1 LFISN
6 ESYPDNVTYDLLVTA
21 AGVLEQPASKLLNL
35 LGHYWISDIAVQHYG
50 SMMDAG
56 GDTLKEF
63 LHNLPNFH
71 RRVRM
76 IFPNLEPPIFHV
88 QSESENRMDLVY
100 ESKRNGL
107 ENFVIGLLEGLGN
120 RYAVKLKI
128 EQSELPSDDKKQG
141 VNRSLFVIQWE

>member
-1 LFISN
+1 
-6 ESYPDNVTYDLLVTA
+6 
-21 AGVLEQPASKLLNL
+21 
-35 LGHYWISDIAVQHYG
+35 
-50 SMMDAG
+50 
-56 GDTLKEF
+56 
-63 LHNLPNFH
+63 
-71 RRVRM
+71 M